1 MAFDQVGQFQVLEHE
16 FEKFLLG
23 NLEDEFVHA
32 LAGIAG
38 LASPTATTATLWP
51 GDVFAGGEFLV
62 AWVDHGLFA
71 TAAVVKHRLV
81 DITTGNADLLAMF
94 HIGNGAATY
103 GLLDGFLDVV
113 TVTPQKAL
121 AVDRALVLAVQ
132 ASVDHIAHRPLRGA
146 EDSSFKPQAGP
157 GG

>member
-1 MAFDQVGQFQVLEHE
+1 M
-16 FEKFLLG
+16 
-23 NLEDEFVHA
+23 
-32 LAGIAG
+32 
-38 LASPTATTATLWP
+38 LAS
-51 GDVFAGGEFLV
+51 GELLV
-62 AWVDHGLFA
+62 AGMDHGLFA
-71 TAAVVKHRLV
+71 AAAMVQHRLV
-81 DITTGNADLLAMF
+81 DIATGYADLLAML
-94 HIGNGAATY
+94 HVGNGAATY

-113 TVTPQKAL
+113 TVTPQETL